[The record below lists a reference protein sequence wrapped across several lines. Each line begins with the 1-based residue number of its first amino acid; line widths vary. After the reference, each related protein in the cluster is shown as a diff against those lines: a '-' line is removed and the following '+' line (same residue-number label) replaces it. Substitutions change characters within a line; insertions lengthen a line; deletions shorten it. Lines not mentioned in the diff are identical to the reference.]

1 MKILEKVKKG
11 YNDICEKTSYALSHV
26 TKDQIETAFG
36 IAGIVC
42 SVCVGHATG
51 RIVDGVAPKDEKVV
65 GKIVTAIG
73 VTMISSALSTAAMK
87 EINSNCDSFIK
98 EIDNLGYFKEETED
112 E

>member
-11 YNDICEKTSYALSHV
+11 YDVVCEKTVYALSHV

-36 IAGIVC
+36 IAGLIS
-42 SVCVGHATG
+42 SVCVGHATSK
-51 RIVDGVAPKDEKVV
+51 IVTGVSHKDEKVV

-87 EINSNCDSFIK
+87 EINSNCNDFV
-98 EIDNLGYFKEETED
+98 EELDDLGYFKEETED